1 MNRDPIVEEVHQ
13 TRQKLLDECGGDLDR
28 LLDRLKASEKQD
40 RGYRVSTTSL
50 PTKTYVMN
58 PRISEVTAIEGY
70 QLRILFDNGE
80 QGRYDCSGLLNFGVF
95 QELRDKR
102 YFERAKAVDGTVV
115 WPHGQDI
122 CPDTLYLDSVRG
134 E

>member
-1 MNRDPIVEEVHQ
+1 
-13 TRQKLLDECGGDLDR
+13 
-28 LLDRLKASEKQD
+28 
-40 RGYRVSTTSL
+40 
-50 PTKTYVMN
+50 MN

-70 QLRILFDNGE
+70 RLRILFDNGE
-80 QGRYDCSGLLNFGVF
+80 QGLYDCSGLLNFGVF
-95 QELRDKR
+95 QEFRDKR

-122 CPDTLYLDSVRG
+122 CPDTLYLDSIRG

>member
-1 MNRDPIVEEVHQ
+1 
-13 TRQKLLDECGGDLDR
+13 
-28 LLDRLKASEKQD
+28 
-40 RGYRVSTTSL
+40 
-50 PTKTYVMN
+50 MN
-58 PRISEVTAIEGY
+58 PRISEVAAIEGY

-80 QGRYDCSGLLNFGVF
+80 QGLFDCSGLLNFGVF